1 MTVSNT
7 QSAHPTSLYNVLS
20 PFDIRHISR
29 KHIRGFRC
37 DLYKCWNMR
46 CDVCLLVT
54 DTENISL
61 QTDHFCLMLLIYK
74 VCISIYVYAFV
85 IVHKQTK
92 DLETGIPFYCSIC
105 LFFHLF
111 QAALHSY
118 SILLCQNSGYGKR
131 TTERRTE

>member
-1 MTVSNT
+1 M
-7 QSAHPTSLYNVLS
+7 
-20 PFDIRHISR
+20 
-29 KHIRGFRC
+29 
-37 DLYKCWNMR
+37 
-46 CDVCLLVT
+46 T

-61 QTDHFCLMLLIYK
+61 QPDHFCLMLLIYKVK

-85 IVHKQTK
+85 IVRKQTP

-118 SILLCQNSGYGKR
+118 SILLCQNLGYGKR